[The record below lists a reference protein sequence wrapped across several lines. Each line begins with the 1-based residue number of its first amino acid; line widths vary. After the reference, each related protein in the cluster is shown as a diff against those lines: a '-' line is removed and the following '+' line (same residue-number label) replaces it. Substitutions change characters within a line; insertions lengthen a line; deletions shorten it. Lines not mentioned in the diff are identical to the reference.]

1 VTPAE
6 VLQHYHQLTSRRYQG
21 LAYFT
26 KPGVRGHGE
35 LPAGVGLLL
44 DKAELASKRLVDASG
59 GAGLV
64 GLVAVAR
71 GEAERVKVMET
82 SMAALRCAKET
93 LRDSKAMLS
102 AGAIWDAPEASA
114 DAICLSLST
123 DKGNARV
130 EAELLGALRVLEK
143 GGRAYL
149 VMHKDQGAKR
159 YEKLALGLFGELTI
173 VAKRGGWRLS
183 LARKRRE
190 SPVAAVSPLRFQ
202 AAGFDLKAEPG
213 VYAAGKL
220 DPGTALLL
228 ELLGEPELLGKRVL
242 DLGCGYGL
250 LALKAS
256 LAGAEVT
263 ALDDDLLAV
272 RSAHRNAQAY
282 GADVRCL
289 HSDVDSAL
297 QGETFDEIWM
307 NPPFHVGR
315 QVVLDVPHAFLAA
328 AHRRLAPGGS
338 LTLVANRA
346 LAYEQILARWGRVE
360 TLLDARGFK
369 VLRAWQG

>member
-6 VLQHYHQLTSRRYQG
+6 LLQHYHQLTPRRYQG
-21 LAYFT
+21 LAYVT
-26 KPGVRGHGE
+26 KPGVRGYPE
-35 LPAGVGLLL
+35 LPAGVVLLL
-44 DKAELASKRLVDASG
+44 DKAELASTRLVDASG
-59 GAGLV
+59 SAGLV
-64 GLVAVAR
+64 GLAAAAR
-71 GEAERVKVMET
+71 GEAERVTVMET
-82 SMAALRCAKET
+82 SMAALRCAKEA
-93 LRDSKAMLS
+93 LHDSKAVLA
-102 AGAIWDAPEASA
+102 AGAVWDAPPSSV

-130 EAELLGALRVLEK
+130 EAELRGALRALERD
-143 GGRAYL
+143 GRAYL

-159 YEKLALGLFGELTI
+159 YEKLALALFGELAV

-190 SPVAAVSPLRFQ
+190 PPAEVAPLLRFQ
-202 AAGFDLKAEPG
+202 AAGLDLEAEIG

-220 DPGTALLL
+220 DPGTAVLL
-228 ELLGEPELLGKRVL
+228 EALGAPDLLGKRVL

-272 RSAHRNAQAY
+272 RSAHRNAHAY
-282 GADVRCL
+282 GTDVRCL
-289 HSDVDSAL
+289 HSDVDSTL
-297 QGETFDEIWM
+297 QDETFDEIWM
-307 NPPFHVGR
+307 NPPFHVGKR
-315 QVVLDVPHAFLAA
+315 VVLDVPHAFLAA

-346 LAYEQILARWGRVE
+346 LAYERVLARWGRVE
-360 TLLDARGFK
+360 ALVDARGFK
-369 VLRAWQG
+369 VLRAWRG